1 VQESALQTAIW
12 SVFQAKRRLLA
23 SPNGFKAKFYN
34 LSGTGTRSALFQKCF
49 GCKFSSYSTGISL

>member
-23 SPNGFKAKFYN
+23 FPNGFKAKFYN
-34 LSGTGTRSALFQKCF
+34 LSGIRSAQFLE
-49 GCKFSSYSTGISL
+49 KFSFL